1 MTLERLVILLA
12 ILIFLA
18 GVGIAWLWQYAY
30 TPQGRARVTVAQLK
44 GDTST
49 FRGWLLQHDLVRPGF
64 SVPSQEG
71 YDMTQEQDRFAA
83 DTQIAA
89 AEAMAKLGRGITPI
103 VFEALRDDNN
113 DVQMMA
119 IRVCGKF
126 REPAAIGP
134 LVDCMNDSSK
144 SRGEEIAF
152 RIESL
157 CRDALIEIGPEA
169 YGPLLKASDE
179 CIPGVRNAIPS
190 MLVGKW
196 GHSAVPH
203 LIAML
208 EIYPEWVRA
217 CTAEELGVL
226 KDPRAS
232 DALMRQLDLNEND
245 PFTKIQAAKALGEIG
260 EPRAIPYLLR
270 MLHKSK
276 THTTAP
282 VAGVLAR
289 MGQEEGLR
297 FLLTLAKSKS
307 PPDRFEAARELGTKK
322 IKGTLEPLL
331 SMLSD
336 KEAFVRRQALDSIKE
351 LHDPRSLPAV
361 GKLLNDPDP
370 GVHFGV
376 MRIFQELGFM
386 PPPASQP
393 GKP

>member
-1 MTLERLVILLA
+1 MTLKRLAILLA

-30 TPQGRARVTVAQLK
+30 TPEGRARVIIAQLK

-49 FRGWLLQHDLVRPGF
+49 FRGWLLQHNLIRPGF

-89 AEAMAKLGRGITPI
+89 AEAMVKLGRVVQPI
-103 VFEALRDDNN
+103 VIEALRDDNN
-113 DVQMMA
+113 EVQMAA
-119 IRVCGKF
+119 IRACGKF
-126 REPAAIGP
+126 RDPAAIGP
-134 LVDCMNDSSK
+134 LVDCMHDSFK
-144 SRGEEIAF
+144 SRDQEIAF
-152 RIESL
+152 KIESL
-157 CRDALIEIGPEA
+157 CRDSLIEIGPEA

-179 CIPGVRNAIPS
+179 CYPGVRNAIPL
-190 MLVGKW
+190 MLAGKW

-203 LIAML
+203 LIGLL
-208 EIYPEWVRA
+208 ENYPGWVRA

-232 DALMRQLDLNEND
+232 DALMRQLDLDEND
-245 PFTKIQAAKALGEIG
+245 PLTKIQAAKALGEIG
-260 EPRAIPYLLR
+260 ETRAIPYLLR

-289 MGQEEGLR
+289 MGQEEGLK
-297 FLLTLAKSKS
+297 FFLTLAKSKS

-336 KEAFVRRQALDSIKE
+336 KETYIRLQALRSIKE

-361 GKLLNDPDP
+361 GKLLNDPS
-370 GVHFGV
+370 VHFGV
-376 MRIFQELGFM
+376 ISIFQDLGFM

-393 GKP
+393 VNR